1 MSHIAITNTEALHSF
16 KLTHEQV
23 NHIAVSLASDIGAA
37 ESLMPREFLECHHG
51 LLEMI
56 LELLT
61 AKEQLRIMGAVTS
74 VRTPQ

>member
-1 MSHIAITNTEALHSF
+1 MSHIAIISTEALHSF

-51 LLEMI
+51 LLEMF

-61 AKEQLRIMGAVTS
+61 TKEQLRIMGAVTS
-74 VRTPQ
+74 VRSAQ

>member
-1 MSHIAITNTEALHSF
+1 MSHIAITSTEALHSF

-23 NHIAVSLASDIGAA
+23 NHIAVSFASDIGAA

-51 LLEMI
+51 LLEMF

-61 AKEQLRIMGAVTS
+61 AKEQLRIMGAVKS